1 MAISTKLMPLPSG
14 GGGCQNFDEVF
25 SKCSRLMS
33 DSCLCG
39 IILTV
44 VCCLSACHNDTAGFK
59 IEDRIPHDEYAFTQG
74 LLFHEGY
81 LYEST
86 GLYGH
91 SSLRR
96 LDPKTGEV
104 LQQVNLPS
112 TYFAEGVTLFQNQL
126 IQLTWR
132 EGTAFVYHSKTF
144 EPIKRFYYRMEGW
157 GLTHNGDHLIMSN
170 GSATLYFRDPQTFEI
185 VRTIE
190 VRERDKPLS
199 YLNELEFIRGEIWA
213 NVYPT
218 EDIVRIDPQTGQVT
232 GRMDF
237 VNIVSDDEHNDRENV
252 LNGIAYDADLQR
264 VYITGKRYSYIYEMT
279 EKYSLLSDLNKQR

>member
-1 MAISTKLMPLPSG
+1 MIYNL
-14 GGGCQNFDEVF
+14 QEVF

-39 IILTV
+39 IILSV

-59 IEDRIPHDEYAFTQG
+59 IEDRIPHDERAFTQG

-112 TYFAEGVTLFQNQL
+112 TYFAEGLTLFQNQL

-157 GLTHNGDHLIMSN
+157 GLTHNGDFLIMSN

-185 VRTIE
+185 VKTVE

-199 YLNELEFIRGEIWA
+199 HLNELEFIRGEIWA

-218 EDIVRIDPQTGQVT
+218 EDIVRIDPQSGQVKE
-232 GRMDF
+232 RMHF
-237 VNIVSDDEHNDRENV
+237 AGLVSEDERNNRENV
-252 LNGIAYDADLQR
+252 LNGIAYNDELQR
-264 VYITGKRYSYIYEMT
+264 VYITGKRYSYIYGMT
-279 EKYSLLSDLNKQR
+279 EKYSLLADLIK

>member
-1 MAISTKLMPLPSG
+1 MQAGSRNPPPSG

-218 EDIVRIDPQTGQVT
+218 EDIVRIDPHSGQVK
-232 GRMDF
+232 GRMHF
-237 VNIVSDDEHNDRENV
+237 ASLVSEDERNNRENV
-252 LNGIAYDADLQR
+252 LNGIAYNDELQR